1 MARRIPTNPRKSASQ
16 KRSRVTVETL
26 LDATARVLTRQGY
39 DRASTNRIAAT
50 AGMSVG
56 SLYQYF
62 PNKEALV
69 AALVARHN
77 REMLELLGEALKE
90 VAALDLASAMREL
103 VRATVDAHLV
113 DPALHRIFADQVPRM
128 GQLAEIEALQ
138 RETFLLIRAYLEER
152 RNEISVSDLDSATS
166 IVVTTVEAL
175 THEFVIH
182 KPDALDGD
190 RDRFIDEV
198 TRLVV
203 GYLRP
208 GGSKR
213 RHPDRSRAPRLRA
226 GQAPRGEAE
235 GPFLVRLSTKRGP
248 STTPPSGSFAR
259 NDGGKAR

>member
-1 MARRIPTNPRKSASQ
+1 MARAIPTAPRKSASQ
-16 KRSRVTVETL
+16 KRSQATVQTL

-50 AGMSVG
+50 AGVSVG

-77 REMLELLGEALKE
+77 QEMLELLRDALEK
-90 VAALDLASAMREL
+90 VASLDLAAAMREL

-113 DPALHRIFADQVPRM
+113 DPALHRIFAEQVPRM

-152 RNEISVSDLDSATS
+152 RSEIAVRDLDSATS
-166 IVVTTVEAL
+166 ICVTAVEAL
-175 THEFVIH
+175 THEFVID
-182 KPDALDGD
+182 KPDAPCRD
-190 RDRFIDEV
+190 RDRFVEEV
-198 TRLVV
+198 TRLIV

-208 GGSKR
+208 GR
-213 RHPDRSRAPRLRA
+213 P
-226 GQAPRGEAE
+226 
-235 GPFLVRLSTKRGP
+235 GPL
-248 STTPPSGSFAR
+248 TP
-259 NDGGKAR
+259 